1 METVF
6 QNNGLYC
13 LLALLVGAIVAF
25 VFSVVLCLL
34 SYFQHWT
41 AKEMLHLAMV
51 IKLVHIPGYL
61 LIFFWGLLCAF
72 TIFTIGFS
80 VVLAILDGISIGM
93 TGLIGAFG
101 VQKAYHT
108 GQLNWKE
115 GLLHGILQFVFCADV
130 VSIVALYLKIKN
142 GQKC

>member
-1 METVF
+1 MSV
-6 QNNGLYC
+6 GIAGGGDSC
-13 LLALLVGAIVAF
+13 LCLFCGALLIV
-25 VFSVVLCLL
+25 VFSALDGEGD
-34 SYFQHWT
+34 
-41 AKEMLHLAMV
+41 AP
-51 IKLVHIPGYL
+51 PGYGDKAGAYSRVSSD
-61 LIFFWGLLCAF
+61 FFWGLLCAF

-80 VVLAILDGISIGM
+80 IVLAILDGISIGM

-101 VQKAYHT
+101 VQKAYRT
-108 GQLNWKE
+108 GQLSWKE